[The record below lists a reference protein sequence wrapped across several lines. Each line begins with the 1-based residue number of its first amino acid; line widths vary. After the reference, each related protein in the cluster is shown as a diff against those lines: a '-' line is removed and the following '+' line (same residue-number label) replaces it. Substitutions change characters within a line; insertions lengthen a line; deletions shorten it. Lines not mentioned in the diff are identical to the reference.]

1 MPAISTGNV
10 LMTGT
15 NGFVGSWALK
25 VFLESGFT
33 VRAPVRSEG
42 KASYLKKIFGAYN
55 DKLEFVVI
63 PDITKEGAFDSA
75 TVGVDAVV
83 HIASPVTLDA
93 NHPDEWIIP
102 AVNGTLGV
110 LRSAAKVHS
119 VQRVVYI
126 SSTAAVID
134 PTATGPRVYD
144 ENDWNEHDV
153 GTCQREGRAA
163 PQVVKYRASKT
174 LAERSA
180 WEFWK
185 ENKERGVIGWDL
197 VSLCPPWV
205 FGPVIHKH
213 EGGPNDMNDSTKF
226 IYEAVVKGQYSPVDL
241 AFIDVRDFA
250 QAILLAVT
258 KPAAGGER
266 FIVAAAPFRWED
278 LIITAHELSGGKT
291 YPPVGSY
298 NPDAPYMGRTNVA
311 KAKALLGL
319 EYRTQEETI
328 KDLLKEYE
336 ERGWL

>member
-33 VRAPVRSEG
+33 VRAPVRSKG
-42 KASYLKKIFGAYN
+42 KASYLKKVFGAYG
-55 DKLEFVVI
+55 DKLEFVII
-63 PDITKEGAFDSA
+63 PDITKEGAFDAA

-83 HIASPVTLDA
+83 HIASPVGLDA
-93 NHPDEWIIP
+93 DHPDEQIIP

-119 VQRVVYI
+119 VQRVVYM
-126 SSTAAVID
+126 SSCAAVLD

-153 GTCQREGRAA
+153 DTCQREGRAA
-163 PQVVKYRASKT
+163 PQHAKYCASKT

-180 WEFWK
+180 WKFWK
-185 ENKERGVIGWDL
+185 ENKEKGAIGWDL

-205 FGPVIHKH
+205 FGPVIHEH
-213 EGGPNDMNDSTKF
+213 AGGPDGLNPSNKAL
-226 IYEAVVKGQYSPVDL
+226 YEAVVKGQYSSVDH
-241 AFIDVRDFA
+241 ACIDVRDLA

-258 KPAAGGER
+258 KPPAGGER

-278 LIITAHELSGGKT
+278 LIITAHKVSGGKT

-298 NPDAPYMGRTNVA
+298 NSNAPYMARKNVA
-311 KAKALLGL
+311 KAKELLGM
-319 EYRTQEETI
+319 EYRTQEETV

>member
-10 LMTGT
+10 LITGT

-25 VFLESGFT
+25 VFLQSGFT
-33 VRAPVRSEG
+33 VRAPVRSES
-42 KASYLKKIFGAYN
+42 KASYLKKVFGAYG
-55 DKLEFVVI
+55 DRLEFVII
-63 PDITKEGAFDSA
+63 PDITKEGAFDTA

-83 HIASPVTLDA
+83 HIASPVGLDVD
-93 NHPDEWIIP
+93 HPDELIIP

-126 SSTAAVID
+126 SSCAAVVNR
-134 PTATGPRVYD
+134 TATEPRVYD
-144 ENDWNEHDV
+144 ENDWNQHDV
-153 GTCQREGRAA
+153 DVCQREGRAA
-163 PQVVKYRASKT
+163 AQVSMYCASKT

-185 ENKERGVIGWDL
+185 ENKDKGVIGWDL

-205 FGPVIHKH
+205 FGPVVHKD
-213 EGGPNDMNDSTKF
+213 EGGPDDLNDSNKF
-226 IYEAVVKGQYSPVDL
+226 VYDAVVKGQYFPVDL
-241 AFIDVRDFA
+241 AFIDVRDLA

-258 KPAAGGER
+258 KPPAGGER
-266 FIVAAAPFRWED
+266 IIVAAGPFRWED
-278 LIITAHELSGGKT
+278 LIITAHEVSGGKT
-291 YPPVGSY
+291 YPPIESY
-298 NPDAPYMGRTNVA
+298 NPDAPYMARTNVA
-311 KAKALLGL
+311 KAKELLGL
-319 EYRTQEETI
+319 GYRTQEEMI

>member
-15 NGFVGSWALK
+15 NGFIGSWALK
-25 VFLESGFT
+25 LFLESGFT
-33 VRAPVRSEG
+33 VKAPVRSEG
-42 KASYLKKIFGAYN
+42 KASYLEKVFSAYG
-55 DKLEFVVI
+55 DKLEFVII
-63 PDITKEGAFDSA
+63 PDITKEGAFDAA
-75 TVGVDAVV
+75 TVGVDA
-83 HIASPVTLDA
+83 
-93 NHPDEWIIP
+93 IIP

-126 SSTAAVID
+126 SSCSAVLD
-134 PTATGPRVYD
+134 PTATGPRVYN

-153 GTCQREGRAA
+153 DTCQREGRAA
-163 PQVVKYRASKT
+163 PQHAKYCASKT

-180 WEFWK
+180 WKFWK
-185 ENKERGVIGWDL
+185 ENKEKGAIGWDL

-205 FGPVIHKH
+205 FGPVIHEH
-213 EGGPNDMNDSTKF
+213 EGGPDGLNPSNKAL
-226 IYEAVVKGQYSPVDL
+226 YEAVVKGHH
-241 AFIDVRDFA
+241 AFIDVRDLA

-258 KPAAGGER
+258 KPPAGGER

-278 LIITAHELSGGKT
+278 LTHEVSGGKT

-298 NPDAPYMGRTNVA
+298 NPNAPYMARKNVA
-311 KAKALLGL
+311 KAKELLGM
-319 EYRTQEETI
+319 EYRTQEETV
-328 KDLLKEYE
+328 KDLLREYE